1 MIGSHLLAELV
12 KAGHKCRSI
21 KRDKSDLSV
30 IKRHFQRSFGRLRE
44 FDQIEWINADLLD
57 IESMREAVKGV
68 ETIFHCAAMV
78 SFFSNDSEKMK
89 RINIHG
95 TRYLCNLALEYG
107 VTKFVF
113 VSSTAAIGNQ
123 AHSEPI
129 SELDKW
135 TKDAGNSN
143 YGLSKHLAE
152 LEVWRASEEG
162 LKIAIVNPSIVIG
175 PGNWNSSSPLI
186 FSRINNG
193 LKFYTPGSNAFVDV
207 RDVVNIMIKL
217 AFSDVTNER
226 YLICAENM
234 HFQDL
239 FKQIASELNKPFPK
253 IAAKRWM
260 ANLAMVAEN
269 IRSFFAGNTPFITR
283 ETAQNGFREI
293 KFSNEKVK
301 KDLNYE
307 FIPISE
313 AVQYTAEIFKKEH
326 S

>member
-1 MIGSHLLAELV
+1 MIGSHLLAELIKV
-12 KAGHKCRSI
+12 GHRCRAI
-21 KRDKSDLSV
+21 KRDKSDLGV
-30 IKRHFQRSFGRLRE
+30 IEGHFQRNFGGLKE

-57 IESMREAVKGV
+57 IESMREAVEGV

-95 TRYLCNLALEYG
+95 TRYLCNLALEYD
-107 VTKFVF
+107 VRKLVF

-123 AHSEPI
+123 VHDEPI
-129 SELDKW
+129 SESDKW
-135 TKDAGNSN
+135 LKDAGNSN

-162 LKIAIVNPSIVIG
+162 LDIAIVNPSIVIG

-186 FSRINNG
+186 FSRIHNG

-207 RDVVNIMIKL
+207 RDVVQIMIKL
-217 AFSDVTNER
+217 AFSEVKNER
-226 YLICAENM
+226 YLLCAENM
-234 HFQDL
+234 YFQDL
-239 FKQIASELNKPFPK
+239 FKLIASELDKPFPK
-253 IAAKRWM
+253 VAAKRWM
-260 ANLAMVAEN
+260 ANLAMIIEN
-269 IRSFFAGNTPFITR
+269 IRSFFAGSTPFITR
-283 ETAQNGFREI
+283 ETVQNGFREI

-301 KDLNYE
+301 KDLNHE

-313 AVQYTAEIFKKEH
+313 AVKHTAEVFKNEH